1 MASGEEGREFGR
13 DCGGLIDHVLQD
25 RLELGEDTEGTD
37 DAGQG
42 SGISGVECSGCFECG
57 RRDADAFGSFAN
69 SGIGRIAEGPAVA
82 IIESESGVVGTPDG
96 RQAGIV
102 GVDSASRFQDV
113 KRDRRDDEVEH
124 MDAILPV
131 AGLAGADQILAEASE
146 HPVRKL
152 TDEASA
158 FHGEWLT
165 AVT

>member
-1 MASGEEGREFGR
+1 MASGEDCGEFGR

-25 RLELGEDTEGTD
+25 RLQLGEDAEGTD

-42 SGISGVECSGCFECG
+42 SGISGVECSGCLECG
-57 RRDADAFGSFAN
+57 GRDADAFGSFAD
-69 SGIGRIAEGPAVA
+69 SGVGRIVGGAAVA
-82 IIESESGVVGTPDG
+82 IIESESGVVGTADR

-102 GVDSASRFQDV
+102 GVDNASRLQDV
-113 KRDRRDDEVEH
+113 KRNGRDDKVQH
-124 MDAILPV
+124 MDAILPI

-158 FHGEWLT
+158 FYREWLT